1 MKGNIMKNII
11 LIPILFFLTGCAAFG
26 PNGLRLVEPPV
37 KNIDVAELS
46 ANLPPD
52 KALLFQ
58 YRHTS
63 IEPDSATSVDNAA
76 TLSPGAMKDLIGFGA
91 GLGGDVGTYA
101 VLKAAIEKN
110 RDIETLVIIAD
121 SEDVVKM
128 RASDNAA
135 KLGPSQQTVDLLN
148 RIAVEEPRVV
158 TNVLVVTNA
167 PPIVPDVPGPT
178 NAVPVPEDEVFFR
191 DLKWLRTDTTG
202 PEARVTKKLEFTSI
216 SPAGIRFEA
225 DSLADW
231 GNSELVG
238 VMCIAV
244 NRGGVWEGGKFD
256 HVRAETRDRDF
267 KNVCGYIG
275 VCPRSGEPV
284 RFWLLS
290 YDGRQASNF
299 IEVLWP

>member
-1 MKGNIMKNII
+1 MKSLI
-11 LIPILFFLTGCAAFG
+11 LIPILFLLTGCAAFG

-63 IEPDSATSVDNAA
+63 IEPDSATSVDNTA

-135 KLGPSQQTVDLLN
+135 KLGPSQQTLDLMN
-148 RIAVEEPRVV
+148 RIVIEDPRVV
-158 TNVLVVTNA
+158 TNVLVVTNT
-167 PPIVPDVPGPT
+167 PPVVPDVPVPT
-178 NAVPVPEDEVFFR
+178 NAVPVTGDEAFFR

-202 PEARVTKKLEFTSI
+202 PEAKVTKRLEFDSI
-216 SPAGIRFEA
+216 APAGIRFQA
-225 DSLADW
+225 DNLTDW
-231 GNSELVG
+231 ANSVLVG
-238 VMCIAV
+238 VICIAV
-244 NRGGVWEGGKFD
+244 KRGDGWEGGKFD
-256 HVRAETRDRDF
+256 HVRADTTYKDF

-299 IEVLWP
+299 IEVNWP